1 MNQYMI
7 LILLVSSVKAIP
19 FKQEE
24 KIGGRIIGG
33 NAARAG
39 QFPFAAAISVQTA
52 NSKFFCGGSLLTQK
66 HVLTAGHCVDGYDN
80 L

>member
-1 MNQYMI
+1 M
-7 LILLVSSVKAIP
+7 LIRKKYFLTNGL
-19 FKQEE
+19 FL
-24 KIGGRIIGG
+24 GGRIIGG